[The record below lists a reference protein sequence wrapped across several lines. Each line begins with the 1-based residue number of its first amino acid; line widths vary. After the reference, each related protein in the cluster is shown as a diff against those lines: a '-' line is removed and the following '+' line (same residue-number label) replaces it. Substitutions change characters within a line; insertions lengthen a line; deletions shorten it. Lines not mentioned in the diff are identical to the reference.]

1 MRLRCIK
8 TNGRDYMTVGRIYH
22 AYLSDWLD
30 LFTEA
35 DDSYNEKG
43 EYVQLPEDKRY
54 GSGLPVECF
63 EFVDGTAK
71 EKALWDYCEEHGIDG
86 L

>member
-1 MRLRCIK
+1 MKLRCIK
-8 TNGRDYMTVGRIYH
+8 TEGRDYLTVGRIYH
-22 AYLSDWLD
+22 AYFTEWRD

-43 EYVQLPEDKRY
+43 EYKQLPEDKRW
-54 GSGLPVECF
+54 GHGPATTCF
-63 EFVDGTAK
+63 EFVDGTPE
-71 EKALWDYCEEHGIDG
+71 EKALWDYCEENGIDG